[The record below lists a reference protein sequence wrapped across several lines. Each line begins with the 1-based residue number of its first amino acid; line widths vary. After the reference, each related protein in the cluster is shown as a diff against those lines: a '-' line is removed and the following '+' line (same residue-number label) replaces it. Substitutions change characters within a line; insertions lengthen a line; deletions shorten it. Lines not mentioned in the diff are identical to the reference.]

1 MSGRRA
7 LPDPRPSTC
16 RLDPAIDAM
25 IRMSS
30 VMSENDEENH
40 VIMNIIEQVIGKS
53 SKTGSSKAT

>member
-1 MSGRRA
+1 MTGRRA

-16 RLDPAIDAM
+16 WLDPAIGAM

-30 VMSENDEENH
+30 VMSENAQENH
-40 VIMNIIEQVIGKS
+40 VIMNIIEQVIWKS

>member
-7 LPDPRPSTC
+7 LPDPQPSAC
-16 RLDPAIDAM
+16 WLYPAIDAM

-30 VMSENDEENH
+30 VMSENDQENH

-53 SKTGSSKAT
+53 TKTGSAKAT